1 VTDKHDPGIKME
13 IPMKKTATGLVMLV
27 LGAASVSAALTFP
40 AFADDATPVTGG
52 SGNCSTAR
60 DAAPNKHC
68 LTKPKEGDKK
78 GYDQY
83 AKEHPKVVPYS
94 SVQPTAPIPY
104 PTTHVKYADI
114 VSGKAGTRVGGSTGG
129 AGRGSAP
136 R

>member
-1 VTDKHDPGIKME
+1 ME
-13 IPMKKTATGLVMLV
+13 MPMKKTATALVLLV
-27 LGAASVSAALTFP
+27 LGAASVSTALTFP
-40 AFADDATPVTGG
+40 TFADDSTPVTGG

-83 AKEHPKVVPYS
+83 ANERPKGVPYKS
-94 SVQPTAPIPY
+94 TQPTTVTIPL
-104 PTTHVKYADI
+104 PTVHVKYSDI

-129 AGRGSAP
+129 AGGRSSAP